1 MIEADKGLSK
11 KPFVVSHR
19 ITGYLWPVW
28 WRIGQCWVRRNGH
41 STSDIVITKSEK
53 FRARETGISSWP
65 DDRQPK
71 PGSFLRPRSWVL
83 FNTLHANGTWL
94 QNDVWEW
101 NQNEFSR
108 MKATIKDM
116 EVENDLEERCTKDIQ
131 GYADL
136 AKDSQYREDILI
148 AATDHRGVFQYHEKN
163 STIMSS
169 CSLNCNI

>member
-1 MIEADKGLSK
+1 
-11 KPFVVSHR
+11 
-19 ITGYLWPVW
+19 
-28 WRIGQCWVRRNGH
+28 
-41 STSDIVITKSEK
+41 
-53 FRARETGISSWP
+53 
-65 DDRQPK
+65 
-71 PGSFLRPRSWVL
+71 
-83 FNTLHANGTWL
+83 
-94 QNDVWEW
+94 
-101 NQNEFSR
+101 

-131 GYADL
+131 GYVDL